1 MVLGPAA
8 VGKTTVAVRIAR
20 TFGMQHINAGDLL
33 FDEVKLGS
41 ALGRKAK
48 RFFDASVLVPDEVFN
63 EMVWRRLE
71 EMDVKESGFVLDGY
85 PHTRAQVEF
94 LNSKGLE
101 PDKVRLRS
109 RSFHLPVDGVQLAG
123 RVSA

>member
-20 TFGMQHINAGDLL
+20 TFGMRHINAGDLL
-33 FDEVKLGS
+33 FDEVKRGS

-48 RFFDASVLVPDEVFN
+48 RFLDASVLVPDEVFN

-71 EMDVKESGFVLDGY
+71 EMDVKERGFVLDGY
-85 PHTRAQVEF
+85 PHTRSQVEF

-101 PDKVRLRS
+101 PDKVRS
-109 RSFHLPVDGVQLAG
+109 RVRRFHLLVGVVQLE
-123 RVSA
+123 